1 MSKSSHDK
9 KKPSFSNII
18 GPLVCF
24 ILVLAFICCL
34 VFGFMQKPKAVSL
47 SYSDFLNAVKKNQ
60 VEAVTIIDNQYVFG
74 TYAKGSERYGNF
86 STFIPYS
93 DAELMP
99 LLKVHNVVISGKNQ
113 EKTLLTYVLE
123 LLPLIFMFMVVWFL
137 FRQNSMQNSR
147 SLQFGRSRAKHYDG
161 SKKILFSDVA
171 GQEEAKRELAEIVD
185 FLKSPLKFISMG
197 AKIPTGVLLVGNPGT
212 GKTLLAR
219 AVAGEADVN
228 FLHISGSDFVEMFV
242 GVGASRVR
250 DLFEQGR
257 RSSPCII
264 FIDEIDAVG
273 RARGAG
279 FGGGHD
285 EREQTLNQLLVEM
298 DGFEGK
304 DGIIVLAA
312 TNRPDVLDPALLRP
326 GRFDRQI
333 AVSLPDIKER
343 EAILAVHTK
352 KIQLSDD
359 VDLRKFA
366 RATPGM
372 SGADLAN
379 MVNEA
384 ALFAA
389 RKSKSHVDNEDFE
402 EARDK
407 ILMGTARKSMIL
419 PQKERAMTAC
429 HEAGHALPYYFLEY
443 VTPLHKVTIIP
454 RGRALGL
461 TIGLPDEDTHSQSKR
476 ALLDELVVMF
486 GGYAAETIVYGDTTT
501 GTQND
506 IRQATNLAHRMV
518 CEWGMS
524 DEVGAVSYGQEDE
537 PIFMGKEI
545 ARHKDYSEETAKKI
559 DEAVRRILDEAKHRA
574 EELLSIHRNE
584 LDTLSAAL
592 LEYET
597 LSDAEIRALL
607 RIEPVRERPDS
618 IAETGFILDKATKE
632 RKQRRKAAA
641 RTKAKPKD
649 NDKDLQENL
658 LFTQEETSEQK
669 EPEKQKKTGK

>member
-1 MSKSSHDK
+1 MSESSPDK
-9 KKPSFSNII
+9 KKPLFSSFI
-18 GPLVCF
+18 GPLLCF
-24 ILVLAFICCL
+24 IMVLAVICFL
-34 VFGFMQKPKAVSL
+34 VFGFMQKPKIVSL

-60 VEAVTIIDNQYVFG
+60 VEAVVIIDNQYVFG
-74 TYAKGSERYGNF
+74 TYAKSSNLYENF

-99 LLKVHNVVISGKNQ
+99 LLKVHNVVISGKHQ
-113 EKTLLTYVLE
+113 EKSILSYILE
-123 LLPLIFMFMVVWFL
+123 LLPLVFMFMMVWFL
-137 FRQNSMQNSR
+137 FRQSTMQNSR
-147 SLQFGRSRAKHYDG
+147 SMQFGKSRARHYDG
-161 SKKILFSDVA
+161 SKKIMFSDVA
-171 GQEEAKRELAEIVD
+171 GQEEAKRELSEIVD

-219 AVAGEADVN
+219 AVAGEAGVN

-333 AVSLPDIKER
+333 AVTLPDIKER

-352 KIQLSDD
+352 KIQLNDD

-379 MVNEA
+379 IVNEA

-429 HEAGHALPYYFLEY
+429 HEAGHALPYYYLEY

-461 TIGLPDEDTHSQSKR
+461 TIGLPDEDVHSQTKR
-476 ALLDELVVMF
+476 ALLDELVIMF
-486 GGYAAETIVYGDTTT
+486 GGYAAESIVYGDTTT

-524 DEVGAVSYGQEDE
+524 DEIGAVSYGQEDE

-559 DEAVRRILDEAKHRA
+559 DEAVSHLLNEAKKRA
-574 EELLSIHRNE
+574 VELLSIHRNE

-607 RIEPVRERPDS
+607 RVEPVRERPDS
-618 IAETGFILDKATKE
+618 IAETGFILDKSMKE
-632 RKQRRKAAA
+632 RKQRRKTQG
-641 RTKAKPKD
+641 RSKAKPKETE
-649 NDKDLQENL
+649 KDLQKNL
-658 LFTQEETSEQK
+658 LFSQEEETSE
-669 EPEKQKKTGK
+669 EKKTEK

>member
-1 MSKSSHDK
+1 
-9 KKPSFSNII
+9 
-18 GPLVCF
+18 
-24 ILVLAFICCL
+24 
-34 VFGFMQKPKAVSL
+34 MQKPKAISL

-60 VEAVTIIDNQYVFG
+60 IEAVTIIDNQYVYG
-74 TYAKGSERYGNF
+74 TYAKGAERYGNF

-99 LLKVHNVVISGKNQ
+99 LLKVHNVVISGRSQ
-113 EKTLLTYVLE
+113 EKTFRTYVLE
-123 LLPLIFMFMVVWFL
+123 LLPLVFMFLMVWFL
-137 FRQNSMQNSR
+137 YRQGTMQSSR
-147 SLQFGRSRAKHYDG
+147 SIQFGKSRARHYDG

-171 GQEEAKRELAEIVD
+171 GQEEAKRELSEIVD

-352 KIQLSDD
+352 KIQLNDD

-461 TIGLPDEDTHSQSKR
+461 TIGLPDEDVHSQPKR
-476 ALLDELVVMF
+476 ALLDELVIMF
-486 GGYAAETIVYGDTTT
+486 GGYAAESIVYGDTTT

-506 IRQATNLAHRMV
+506 IRQATNLARRMV

-524 DEVGAVSYGQEDE
+524 EEIGAVSYGQEDE

-559 DEAVRRILDEAKHRA
+559 DEAVGHILGEAKRRA
-574 EELLSIHRNE
+574 VELLSIHRKE

-607 RIEPVRERPDS
+607 RVEPVRERPDP
-618 IAETGFILDKATKE
+618 IAETGFIVDKSIKE
-632 RKQRRKAAA
+632 RKQKRKTAS
-641 RTKAKPKD
+641 RSKAKPKESE
-649 NDKDLQENL
+649 KDLQKNL
-658 LFTQEETSEQK
+658 LFPQEETTEQK
-669 EPEKQKKTGK
+669 DTDK

>member
-1 MSKSSHDK
+1 MSESSPDK
-9 KKPSFSNII
+9 KKPLFSSFI
-18 GPLVCF
+18 GPLLCF
-24 ILVLAFICCL
+24 IMVLAVICFL
-34 VFGFMQKPKAVSL
+34 VFGFMQKPKIVSL

-60 VEAVTIIDNQYVFG
+60 VEAVVIIDNQYVFG
-74 TYAKGSERYGNF
+74 TYTKSSNLYGNF

-99 LLKVHNVVISGKNQ
+99 LLKVHNVVISGKHQ
-113 EKTLLTYVLE
+113 EKSILSYILE
-123 LLPLIFMFMVVWFL
+123 LLPLVFMFMMVWFL
-137 FRQNSMQNSR
+137 FRQSTMQNSR
-147 SLQFGRSRAKHYDG
+147 SMQFGKSRARHYDG

-171 GQEEAKRELAEIVD
+171 GQEEAKRELSEIVD
-185 FLKSPLKFISMG
+185 FLKAPLKFISMG

-219 AVAGEADVN
+219 AVAGEAGVN

-333 AVSLPDIKER
+333 EVTLPDIKER

-352 KIQLSDD
+352 KIQLNDD

-379 MVNEA
+379 IVNEA

-429 HEAGHALPYYFLEY
+429 HEAGHALPYYYLEY

-461 TIGLPDEDTHSQSKR
+461 TIGLPDEDVHSQTKR
-476 ALLDELVVMF
+476 ALLDQLVIMF
-486 GGYAAETIVYGDTTT
+486 GGYAAESIVYGDTTT

-506 IRQATNLAHRMV
+506 IRQATNLAHKMV

-524 DEVGAVSYGQEDE
+524 EEIGAVSYGQEDE

-559 DEAVRRILDEAKHRA
+559 DEAVSHLLNEAKKRA
-574 EELLSIHRNE
+574 VELLSIHRNE

-607 RIEPVRERPDS
+607 RVEPVRERPDS
-618 IAETGFILDKATKE
+618 IAETGFILDKSMKE
-632 RKQRRKAAA
+632 RKQKRKSAP
-641 RTKAKPKD
+641 RSKAKPKESE
-649 NDKDLQENL
+649 KDLQKNL
-658 LFTQEETSEQK
+658 LFTQDDTSEQK
-669 EPEKQKKTGK
+669 DADK

>member
-1 MSKSSHDK
+1 MSEPSPDK
-9 KKPSFSNII
+9 KKQSFSSFI
-18 GPLVCF
+18 GPLLCF
-24 ILVLAFICCL
+24 ILVLAFICYL
-34 VFGFMQKPKAVSL
+34 AFGFMQKPKSVSL

-60 VEAVTIIDNQYVFG
+60 VEAIVIIDDQYVFG
-74 TYAKGSERYGNF
+74 TYAKASGLNGNF

-99 LLKVHNVVISGKNQ
+99 LLKVHNVVISGKKQ
-113 EKTLLTYVLE
+113 EKSFLAFILE
-123 LLPLIFMFMVVWFL
+123 LLPLVFMFMMVWFL
-137 FRQNSMQNSR
+137 YRQSYMQNSR
-147 SLQFGRSRAKHYDG
+147 SMQFGRSKARHYDG
-161 SKKILFSDVA
+161 SKKIMFSDVA
-171 GQEEAKRELAEIVD
+171 GQEEAKRELGEIVD
-185 FLKSPLKFISMG
+185 FLKAPLKFITMG

-219 AVAGEADVN
+219 AVAGEAGVN

-326 GRFDRQI
+326 GRFDRQ
-333 AVSLPDIKER
+333 VVVTLPDIKER

-352 KIQLSDD
+352 KIQLNDD

-379 MVNEA
+379 IVNEA

-429 HEAGHALPYYFLEY
+429 HEAGHALPYYYLEY

-461 TIGLPDEDTHSQSKR
+461 TIGLPDEDIHSQTRR
-476 ALLDELVVMF
+476 ALLDELVIMF
-486 GGYAAETIVYGDTTT
+486 GGYAAESIVYGDTTT

-506 IRQATNLAHRMV
+506 IQQATNLAHKMV

-524 DEVGAVSYGQEDE
+524 EEIGAVSYGQEDE

-545 ARHKDYSEETAKKI
+545 ARHKDYSEDTAKRI
-559 DEAVRRILDEAKHRA
+559 DEAVKHLLDDAKKRA
-574 EELLSIHRNE
+574 VDLLSIHRNE
-584 LDTLSAAL
+584 LDTLSTAL

-597 LSDAEIRALL
+597 LTDAEIRALL
-607 RIEPVRERPDS
+607 RVEPVRERPDS
-618 IAETGFILDKATKE
+618 IAETGFIVDKSIKE
-632 RKQRRKAAA
+632 RKQRKKTAVRS
-641 RTKAKPKD
+641 KAKNKD
-649 NDKDLQENL
+649 KEGESQENL
-658 LFTQEETSEQK
+658 LFSQEETSGQQK
-669 EPEKQKKTGK
+669 TDK

>member
-1 MSKSSHDK
+1 MSEISPDK
-9 KKPSFSNII
+9 KKPSLPSFL
-18 GPLVCF
+18 GPILCF
-24 ILVLAFICCL
+24 LLILALICCL
-34 VFGFMQKPKAVSL
+34 IFGSMQKPKAVSL

-60 VEAVTIIDNQYVFG
+60 VEAVVIIDNQHIFG
-74 TYAKGSERYGNF
+74 TYAKGTNLYGNF

-99 LLKVHNVVISGKNQ
+99 LLKVYNVSISGKNR
-113 EKTLLTYVLE
+113 ERNFFSYILE
-123 LLPLIFMFMVVWFL
+123 IFPLVFMFLMVWFL
-137 FRQNSMQNSR
+137 YRQNSRQNMR
-147 SLQFGRSRAKHYDG
+147 SMQFGRSRARHYDG

-171 GQEEAKRELAEIVD
+171 GQEEAKHELAEIVD
-185 FLKSPLKFISMG
+185 FLKAPLKFISMG
-197 AKIPTGVLLVGNPGT
+197 AKIPTGVLLVGSPGT

-219 AVAGEADVN
+219 AVAGEAGVN

-257 RSSPCII
+257 RLSPCII

-326 GRFDRQI
+326 GRFDRQVV
-333 AVSLPDIKER
+333 VSLPDIKER

-352 KIQLSDD
+352 KIQLDSD

-429 HEAGHALPYYFLEY
+429 HEAGHALPYYFLENA
-443 VTPLHKVTIIP
+443 TPLHKVTIIP

-461 TIGLPDEDTHSQSKR
+461 TIGLPDEDKHSQSR
-476 ALLDELVVMF
+476 SALLDELVIMF
-486 GGYAAETIVYGDTTT
+486 GGYAAESVVYNDTTT

-506 IRQATNLAHRMV
+506 IQQATNLAHRMV

-524 DEVGAVSYGQEDE
+524 EEVGAVCYGQEDE

-545 ARHKDYSEETAKKI
+545 ARHKDYSEETAKRI
-559 DEAVRRILDEAKHRA
+559 DEAVRRLLDEAKKRA
-574 EELLSIHRNE
+574 VDILTMHRNE

-607 RIEPVRERPDS
+607 HIEPVRERPDA
-618 IAETGFILDKATKE
+618 IPETGFLLDKATKE
-632 RKQRRKAAA
+632 RKQKRMAA
-641 RTKAKPKD
+641 AKPKAKAKD
-649 NDKDLQENL
+649 KEKELQKDLLFSQED
-658 LFTQEETSEQK
+658 ESDDSEK
-669 EPEKQKKTGK
+669 NGKK

>member
-1 MSKSSHDK
+1 MSESSPDK
-9 KKPSFSNII
+9 KKPLFSSFI
-18 GPLVCF
+18 GPLLCF
-24 ILVLAFICCL
+24 IMVLAVICFL
-34 VFGFMQKPKAVSL
+34 VFGFMQKPKIVSL

-60 VEAVTIIDNQYVFG
+60 VEAVVIIDNQYVFG
-74 TYAKGSERYGNF
+74 TYAKSSNLYGNF

-99 LLKVHNVVISGKNQ
+99 LLKVHNVVISGKHQ
-113 EKTLLTYVLE
+113 EKSILSYILE
-123 LLPLIFMFMVVWFL
+123 LLPLVFMFMMVWFL
-137 FRQNSMQNSR
+137 FRQSTMQNSR
-147 SLQFGRSRAKHYDG
+147 SMQFGKSRARHYDG
-161 SKKILFSDVA
+161 SKKIMFSDVA
-171 GQEEAKRELAEIVD
+171 GQEEAKRELSEIVD

-219 AVAGEADVN
+219 AVAGEAGVN

-333 AVSLPDIKER
+333 AVTLPDIKER

-352 KIQLSDD
+352 KIQLNDD

-379 MVNEA
+379 IVNEA

-429 HEAGHALPYYFLEY
+429 HEAGHALPYYYLEY

-461 TIGLPDEDTHSQSKR
+461 TIGLPDEDVHSQTKR
-476 ALLDELVVMF
+476 ALLDELVIMF
-486 GGYAAETIVYGDTTT
+486 GGYAAESIVYGDTTT

-524 DEVGAVSYGQEDE
+524 DEIGAVSYGQEDE

-559 DEAVRRILDEAKHRA
+559 DEAVSHLLNEAKKRA
-574 EELLSIHRNE
+574 VELLSIHRNE

-607 RIEPVRERPDS
+607 RVEPVRERPDS
-618 IAETGFILDKATKE
+618 IAETGFILDKSMKE
-632 RKQRRKAAA
+632 RKQRRKTQG
-641 RTKAKPKD
+641 RSKAKPKETE
-649 NDKDLQENL
+649 KDLQKNL
-658 LFTQEETSEQK
+658 LFSQEEETSE
-669 EPEKQKKTGK
+669 EKKTEK

>member
-1 MSKSSHDK
+1 
-9 KKPSFSNII
+9 
-18 GPLVCF
+18 
-24 ILVLAFICCL
+24 
-34 VFGFMQKPKAVSL
+34 MQ
-47 SYSDFLNAVKKNQ
+47 
-60 VEAVTIIDNQYVFG
+60 T
-74 TYAKGSERYGNF
+74 
-86 STFIPYS
+86 
-93 DAELMP
+93 
-99 LLKVHNVVISGKNQ
+99 
-113 EKTLLTYVLE
+113 
-123 LLPLIFMFMVVWFL
+123 
-137 FRQNSMQNSR
+137 SR
-147 SLQFGRSRAKHYDG
+147 SVQFGKSRARHYDG
-161 SKKILFSDVA
+161 AKKILFSDVA

-197 AKIPTGVLLVGNPGT
+197 AKIPTGILLVGSPGT

-219 AVAGEADVN
+219 AVAGEAGVN

-326 GRFDRQI
+326 GRFDRQV
-333 AVSLPDIKER
+333 AVMLPDIKER
-343 EAILAVHTK
+343 ELILAVHTK
-352 KIQLSDD
+352 KIQLNDD

-389 RKSKSHVDNEDFE
+389 RKSKSHVDNEDLE

-407 ILMGTARKSMIL
+407 ILMGTARKSMVL

-429 HEAGHALPYYFLEY
+429 HEAGHALPYYYLDS
-443 VTPLHKVTIIP
+443 VMPLHKVSIIP
-454 RGRALGL
+454 RGHALGI
-461 TIGLPDEDTHSQSKR
+461 TVGLPDEDVHSRTKKS
-476 ALLDELVVMF
+476 LLDELVIMF
-486 GGYAAETIVYGDTTT
+486 GGYAAESIVYSDTTT
-501 GTQND
+501 GSQND
-506 IRQATNLAHRMV
+506 IRQATNLARKMV

-524 DEVGAVSYGQEDE
+524 DEIGAVSYGQEDE

-545 ARHKDYSEETAKKI
+545 ARYKDYSEETAKKI
-559 DEAVRRILDEAKHRA
+559 DNAVRRLLDDAKKRA
-574 EELLSIHRNE
+574 IELLSIHRKQ
-584 LDTLSAAL
+584 LDVLSAAL

-597 LSDAEIRALL
+597 LSDAEIRVLL
-607 RIEPVRERPDS
+607 RVEPVRERSDFVS
-618 IAETGFILDKATKE
+618 ETGFTLDDDIKK
-632 RKQRRKAAA
+632 RKQKRK
-641 RTKAKPKD
+641 TSSSSKAKPKE
-649 NDKDLQENL
+649 KELQGNL
-658 LFTQEETSEQK
+658 LFSQEDEVANT
-669 EPEKQKKTGK
+669 KKTEKSKTSRSSDVSNSSHE